1 MDKKNAVTQIM
12 ISISERCRC
21 RACVKMTQT
30 YLLFVVSF
38 QIFNLSGGAAAV
50 AVVLAVLVAERNSL

>member
-1 MDKKNAVTQIM
+1 MTQIM
-12 ISISERCRC
+12 IFISERCRC

-38 QIFNLSGGAAAV
+38 ENFNLSGGAAV
-50 AVVLAVLVAERNSL
+50 VVVLVVLVAERNSL